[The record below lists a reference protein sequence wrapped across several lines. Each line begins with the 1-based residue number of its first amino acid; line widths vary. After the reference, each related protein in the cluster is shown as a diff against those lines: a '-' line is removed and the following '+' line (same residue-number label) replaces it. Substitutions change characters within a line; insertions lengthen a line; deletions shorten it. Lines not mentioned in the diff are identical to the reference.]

1 MARGRNKVRGEV
13 TVAIGDRSERVALTL
28 GVLAYL
34 QEALEVEEFEQLSEK
49 LSKPTPKTL
58 ITFVKC
64 VLDGNNVEYDE
75 KDLNKLPLSNVTKWL
90 TEMMSVV
97 SFGDD
102 ESGENDN
109 DEQDDAQGNLLP
121 LATAAE

>member
-13 TVAIGDRSERVALTL
+13 TVAIGDKSERVALTL
-28 GVLAYL
+28 GVLSHL
-34 QEALEVEEFEQLSEK
+34 QEALGVEEFEQLSEK

-58 ITFVKC
+58 MLFVRC
-64 VLDGNNVEYDE
+64 VLDGNNIEYED
-75 KDLNKLPLSNVTKWL
+75 KDLNALRLADVTKWL

-102 ESGENDN
+102 ESGENDS
-109 DEQDDAQGNLLP
+109 DEQDDNQGNLLP

>member
-13 TVAIGDRSERVALTL
+13 TVAIGDKSERVALTL
-28 GVLAYL
+28 GVLSHL
-34 QEALEVEEFEQLSEK
+34 QEALGVEEFEQLSEK
-49 LSKPTPKTL
+49 LSKPTPKIL

-75 KDLNKLPLSNVTKWL
+75 KDLNKLRLADVTKWL

-102 ESGENDN
+102 EDSENDS
-109 DEQDDAQGNLLP
+109 DEQDDKQGNLLP